1 MRIFNYK
8 NILFALWILIF
19 SYSCFA
25 NVIDKKSQSQKE
37 FNKAID
43 LGQLKKYEEAIKS
56 YDLAIKHQP
65 DYLEDHCNKGIGIDE
80 KYMLD
85 ISESNIKKGLC
96 LDELKRYKEDIESSV
111 KPTSGYLKYIK
122 DFEFEYGVKEGPIDN
137 SSEL

>member
-1 MRIFNYK
+1 
-8 NILFALWILIF
+8 
-19 SYSCFA
+19 
-25 NVIDKKSQSQKE
+25 
-37 FNKAID
+37 
-43 LGQLKKYEEAIKS
+43 
-56 YDLAIKHQP
+56 
-65 DYLEDHCNKGIGIDE
+65 
-80 KYMLD
+80 MLD